1 MISSGAAR
9 EMFNNGNYYQQ
20 LLKYSLEV
28 KCPSIIQIDLDLKR
42 TFPEDERVM
51 KENFQKSLRNIL
63 VCYSTRNS
71 SIGYCQGMNFVV
83 SRLLLILGN
92 EEYTF
97 WVFYQIMEYFLSVY
111 YYFDLTGII
120 IETTLIETM
129 LPIYLPELHAF
140 LEKNNFNMTISNFIH
155 KWMVCIFT
163 QTLKVDMVYTFLDF
177 FFLDGSIS
185 LIKNS
190 LFIFA
195 SLQEEI
201 LKQKSFEDIYSVL
214 TEIENKIRNPR
225 AMIYFLQEK
234 NFDFNENIIIN
245 FRKLLSEPIINS
257 LKNGE
262 LMSTAKRTWD
272 ENREKKKKRNIN
284 CDPNWPF
291 CLYEVDH
298 EIPEILIFKETNK
311 IFFIDDYY
319 YIKSKGYQDE
329 NEDKVEQ
336 IGDKVDQ
343 KLLIERHRHIC
354 DDQKLVDSSQNFSDF
369 RKLMI
374 EQYNNNNEKNKS
386 QELKIYESL
395 LKFTNV
401 DKYIKDI
408 RNNLRD
414 NKKIIK
420 RKEIKSIYDKYKN
433 FKYYPDNYSMFDVV

>member
-1 MISSGAAR
+1 MD
-9 EMFNNGNYYQQ
+9 NNGNYYQQ

-28 KCPSIIQIDLDLKR
+28 KCPSIIQIDLDLRR
-42 TFPEDERVM
+42 TFPDEEKVM
-51 KENFQKSLRNIL
+51 NEKFQKSLRNIL
-63 VCYSTRNS
+63 MCYSTRNS
-71 SIGYCQGMNFVV
+71 TIGYCQGMNFVV

-97 WVFYQIMEYFLSVY
+97 WVFYQIMENILSLN

-120 IETTLIETM
+120 IETTLIETL

-155 KWMVCIFT
+155 KWMVCLFT
-163 QTLKVDMVYTFLDF
+163 QTLKVEMVYTFLDF
-177 FFLDGSIS
+177 FFLDGKIS

-190 LFIFA
+190 LFIF
-195 SLQEEI
+195 SSIQEEI
-201 LKQKSFEDIYSVL
+201 MQQKTFEDIYTVL
-214 TEIENKIRNPR
+214 TELENKITNPR
-225 AMIYFLQEK
+225 VMIYFLHEK
-234 NFDFNENIIIN
+234 NYEEEEKNIVF
-245 FRKLLSEPIINS
+245 FRKALSEPIINS

-262 LMSTAKRTWD
+262 LLSTAKRTWD
-272 ENREKKKKRNIN
+272 ENRELLKKRNIN

-291 CLYEVDH
+291 CLYEVEH

-329 NEDKVEQ
+329 KEDKVEQ

-369 RKLMI
+369 KKLVI
-374 EQYNNNNEKNKS
+374 EQLNNNFEKNKS

-395 LKFTNV
+395 HKFKNV
-401 DKYIKDI
+401 DQLTKRII
-408 RNNLRD
+408 RYMKE

-420 RKEIKSIYDKYKN
+420 IKEVKALYDKFKN
-433 FKYYPDNYSMFDVV
+433 FKYYPDGYSMFEVV

>member
-177 FFLDGSIS
+177 FFLDGNIS

-272 ENREKKKKRNIN
+272 ENRELLKKRNIN

>member
-1 MISSGAAR
+1 
-9 EMFNNGNYYQQ
+9 MFNNGNYYQQ

-28 KCPSIIQIDLDLKR
+28 KCPSIIQIDLDLRR
-42 TFPEDERVM
+42 TFPEEERVM
-51 KENFQKSLRNIL
+51 NEQFQKSLRNVL
-63 VCYSTRNS
+63 MCYSTRNS
-71 SIGYCQGMNFVV
+71 SIGYCQGMNFIV

-92 EEYTF
+92 EEHTF
-97 WVFYQIMEYFLSVY
+97 WVFYQIMEHFLSLN

-120 IETTLIETM
+120 IETTLVETM
-129 LPIYLPELHAF
+129 LPVYLPELHLF

-163 QTLKVDMVYTFLDF
+163 QTLKVEMVYTFLDF

-185 LIKNS
+185 LVKNS

-201 LKQKSFEDIYSVL
+201 LKQKSFEDIYTVL
-214 TEIENKIRNPR
+214 TEIENRITNPR
-225 AMIYFLQEK
+225 AMVFFLQEK
-234 NFDFNENIIIN
+234 NFELEEKNIINI
-245 FRKLLSEPIINS
+245 RKLLSVPIINS

-262 LMSTAKRTWD
+262 LTSTAKRTWE
-272 ENREKKKKRNIN
+272 ENRELLKKRNIN
-284 CDPNWPF
+284 CDPKWPF
-291 CLYEVDH
+291 CLFEVAH

-311 IFFIDDYY
+311 IFYIDVYY

-369 RKLMI
+369 KQLML
-374 EQYNNNNEKNKS
+374 EQLKNNIEKNKS
-386 QELKIYESL
+386 QELKIYESIR
-395 LKFTNV
+395 KFTNV
-401 DKYIKDI
+401 DQYIKQI
-408 RNNLRD
+408 RNVLRD
-414 NKKIIK
+414 GKRIIEI
-420 RKEIKSIYDKYKN
+420 KEIKAIYDRFKN
-433 FKYYPDNYSMFDVV
+433 YKYYPDNYSMFEVV

>member
-1 MISSGAAR
+1 
-9 EMFNNGNYYQQ
+9 MFNNGNYYQQ

-42 TFPEDERVM
+42 TFPDEERVM
-51 KENFQKSLRNIL
+51 DEKFQQSLRNVL

-97 WVFYQIMEYFLSVY
+97 WIFYQIMEYFLSVY
-111 YYFDLTGII
+111 YYFDLTGS
-120 IETTLIETM
+120 
-129 LPIYLPELHAF
+129 F

-163 QTLKVDMVYTFLDF
+163 QTLKTDMVYTFLDF

-185 LIKNS
+185 LVKNS

-214 TEIENKIRNPR
+214 TEIENKVRNPR

-234 NFDFNENIIIN
+234 NFDFTENQIIY

-272 ENREKKKKRNIN
+272 ENRELLKKRNIN

-298 EIPEILIFKETNK
+298 EIPEFLIFKETKK

-329 NEDKVEQ
+329 KEDKVEQ

-369 RKLMI
+369 KKLML
-374 EQYNNNNEKNKS
+374 EQLNNYNEKNKS

-408 RNNLRD
+408 RNKLRD
-414 NKKIIK
+414 NKRIIK
-420 RKEIKSIYDKYKN
+420 KKEIKAIYDKYKGY
-433 FKYYPDNYSMFDVV
+433 KYYPDNYSMFDVV

>member
-1 MISSGAAR
+1 
-9 EMFNNGNYYQQ
+9 MFNNGNYYQQ

-28 KCPSIIQIDLDLKR
+28 KCPSIIQIDLDLRR
-42 TFPEDERVM
+42 TFPEEERVM
-51 KENFQKSLRNIL
+51 NENFQKSLRNVL

-92 EEYTF
+92 EEHTF
-97 WVFYQIMEYFLSVY
+97 WVFYQIMEHFLSLN

-120 IETTLIETM
+120 IETTLVETM
-129 LPIYLPELHAF
+129 LPVYLPELHLF
-140 LEKNNFNMTISNFIH
+140 LEKNNFNLTISNFIH

-163 QTLKVDMVYTFLDF
+163 QTLKVEMVYTFLDF

-185 LIKNS
+185 LVKNS

-201 LKQKSFEDIYSVL
+201 LKQKSFEDIYTVL
-214 TEIENKIRNPR
+214 TEIENRITNPR
-225 AMIYFLQEK
+225 AMVYFLQEK
-234 NFDFNENIIIN
+234 NFELEEKNIINI
-245 FRKLLSEPIINS
+245 RKLLSVPIINS

-262 LMSTAKRTWD
+262 LTSTAKRTWE
-272 ENREKKKKRNIN
+272 ENRELLKKRNIN
-284 CDPNWPF
+284 CDPKWPF
-291 CLYEVDH
+291 CLFEVAH

-311 IFFIDDYY
+311 IFYIDDYY

-369 RKLMI
+369 KQLML
-374 EQYNNNNEKNKS
+374 EQLKNNIEKNKS
-386 QELKIYESL
+386 QELKIYESIR
-395 LKFTNV
+395 KFTNV
-401 DKYIKDI
+401 DQYIKQI
-408 RNNLRD
+408 RNVLRD
-414 NKKIIK
+414 SIRIIK
-420 RKEIKSIYDKYKN
+420 IKEIKAIYDRFKN
-433 FKYYPDNYSMFDVV
+433 YKYYPDNYSMFEVV

>member
-1 MISSGAAR
+1 
-9 EMFNNGNYYQQ
+9 MFNNGNYYQQ

-28 KCPSIIQIDLDLKR
+28 KCPSIIQIDLDLRR
-42 TFPEDERVM
+42 TFPEEERVM
-51 KENFQKSLRNIL
+51 NENFQKSLRNVL

-92 EEYTF
+92 EEHTF
-97 WVFYQIMEYFLSVY
+97 WVFYQIMEHFLSLN

-120 IETTLIETM
+120 IETTLVETM
-129 LPIYLPELHAF
+129 LPVYLPELHLF

-163 QTLKVDMVYTFLDF
+163 QTLKVEMVYTFLDF

-185 LIKNS
+185 LVKNS

-201 LKQKSFEDIYSVL
+201 LKQKSFEDIYTVL
-214 TEIENKIRNPR
+214 TEIENRITNPR
-225 AMIYFLQEK
+225 AMVYFLQEK
-234 NFDFNENIIIN
+234 NFELEEKNIINI
-245 FRKLLSEPIINS
+245 RKLLSVPIINS

-262 LMSTAKRTWD
+262 LTSTAKRTWE
-272 ENREKKKKRNIN
+272 ENRELLKKRNIN
-284 CDPNWPF
+284 CDPKWPF
-291 CLYEVDH
+291 CLFEVAH

-311 IFFIDDYY
+311 IFYIDDYY

-336 IGDKVDQ
+336 IGDKVYQ
-343 KLLIERHRHIC
+343 KLLIERHIHIC

-369 RKLMI
+369 KQLML
-374 EQYNNNNEKNKS
+374 EQLKNNIEKNKS
-386 QELKIYESL
+386 QELKIYESIR
-395 LKFTNV
+395 KFTNV
-401 DKYIKDI
+401 DQYIKQI
-408 RNNLRD
+408 RNVLRD
-414 NKKIIK
+414 GKRIIK
-420 RKEIKSIYDKYKN
+420 IKEIKAIYDRFKN
-433 FKYYPDNYSMFDVV
+433 YKYYPDNYSMFEVV